1 MKIATSLAL
10 LLISGSSFA
19 ASSSAPAGIAWEQGD
34 VAAAFAKA
42 KAEKKP
48 LFLYWGATWCPPC
61 NQIKATVFNQQRFID
76 RTKQFIPV
84 YIDGDSAGAQKL
96 ASQFKVRGYPSMI
109 LFKPDGS
116 EITRLPGE
124 VDADRYLSTLELGLS
139 NARPVKETLSTALAG
154 EKLSSD
160 DWRLLADYSWD
171 SDQAQLVPE
180 DQLAA
185 TLKTL
190 AKSVPATESYASTHL
205 QLKAIAQAAGDDKTT
220 GSAEELALVHK
231 VLADKQQTRDNFD
244 VLVNS
249 ATEIVSYL
257 SKAQTIERSK
267 LSESWKKALQQLA
280 LDKTLSANDR
290 LSALTSQVALA
301 KLDAAKDSKLAAPMI
316 KEVLERVAEAD
327 KTTTNGY
334 ERQSVISTAA
344 YTLSEAG
351 LLDESDALLKAELKR
366 SHAPYYFML
375 SLGSNA
381 KKRGDKTAALGWY
394 EEAYKK
400 SEGPATRVQWG
411 SSYVSALVDLAP
423 QNEERIE
430 QTAQGILKEVAV
442 TPNAFYERSRRS
454 IEKIINKL
462 ASWNKDKQH
471 DAAVGRVLTQLD
483 GICSKLPASDPQ
495 RGVCQDLLKPKA

>member
-1 MKIATSLAL
+1 MKLTHALAL
-10 LLISGSSFA
+10 ILVSGSTFA
-19 ASSSAPAGIAWEQGD
+19 SPSTVPAGIAWEQGD
-34 VAAAFAKA
+34 VSAAFAKA

-84 YIDGDSAGAQKL
+84 YVDGDSPGAQKL

-109 LFKPDGS
+109 LFKPDGT

-124 VDADRYLSTLELGLS
+124 VDAERYLSTLELGLS
-139 NARPVKETLSTALAG
+139 NARPVKETLSSALAG
-154 EKLSSD
+154 GKLSAD
-160 DWRLLADYSWD
+160 DWRLLADYSWE
-171 SDQAQLVPE
+171 SDQAQLIE
-180 DQLAA
+180 ESKLAS

-190 AKSVPATESYASTHL
+190 AQAVPATETYAATHL
-205 QLKAIAQAAGDDKTT
+205 QLKAISIAAGDEQA
-220 GSAEELALVHK
+220 SSSPAELALLHK
-231 VLADKQQTRDNFD
+231 VLADKQLSRDNFD
-244 VLVNS
+244 VIVNS
-249 ATEIVSYL
+249 ASDIVSQQ
-257 SKAQTIERSK
+257 SKAASAERSQ
-267 LSESWKKALQQLA
+267 LTAAWSNALQKLA
-280 LDKTLSANDR
+280 LDTTLSANDR

-301 KLDAAKDSKLAAPMI
+301 KLDLAKDAKLAEPLL
-316 KEVLERVAEAD
+316 KEVRARVSDAD
-327 KTTTNGY
+327 KNTTNGY

-351 LLDESDALLKAELKR
+351 LLDESDTLLKAELKR

-375 SLGSNA
+375 SLGANA
-381 KKRGDKTAALGWY
+381 KKRGNKDEALGWY

-430 QTAQGILKEVAV
+430 QTAQSILKEVAV

-454 IEKIINKL
+454 LEKIVAKL
-462 ASWNKDKQH
+462 TTWNKDKQH
-471 DAAVGRVLTQLD
+471 AAAVGRVLTQLD

-495 RGVCQDLLKPKA
+495 RSVCQDLLKPKA

>member
-1 MKIATSLAL
+1 VKHLGQFWIGRTSCG
-10 LLISGSSFA
+10 GS
-19 ASSSAPAGIAWEQGD
+19 
-34 VAAAFAKA
+34 
-42 KAEKKP
+42 
-48 LFLYWGATWCPPC
+48 
-61 NQIKATVFNQQRFID
+61 VFGRRQH
-76 RTKQFIPV
+76 
-84 YIDGDSAGAQKL
+84 
-96 ASQFKVRGYPSMI
+96 
-109 LFKPDGS
+109 DGS

-154 EKLSSD
+154 GKLSSD

-190 AKSVPATESYASTHL
+190 AKSVPASENYAATHL
-205 QLKAIAQAAGDDKTT
+205 QLKAISIAAGDNKAS
-220 GSAEELALVHK
+220 GSAEELALVYK
-231 VLADKQQTRDNFD
+231 VLADRQQARDNFD

-249 ATEIVSYL
+249 ATDIVSYL
-257 SKAQTIERSK
+257 SKAQTSERSK
-267 LSESWKKALQQLA
+267 LSDTWNKALQQLA

-301 KLDAAKDSKLAAPMI
+301 KLDAPKDSKLAAPII

-381 KKRGDKTAALGWY
+381 KKRGDKTGALGWY

-430 QTAQGILKEVAV
+430 QTAQGILKEV
-442 TPNAFYERSRRS
+442 
-454 IEKIINKL
+454 
-462 ASWNKDKQH
+462 
-471 DAAVGRVLTQLD
+471 
-483 GICSKLPASDPQ
+483 
-495 RGVCQDLLKPKA
+495 